1 MDIHCRHCG
10 EPWDHDELHDME
22 AHTGEAMTYLQ
33 AAERFKALGCN
44 AFSPNTGSLR
54 ERAGLPPKPK
64 HCTHEPILSL
74 DMLQNIAALQDMS
87 DYPEEWGGPED
98 IQFVLEVAE
107 EMFE

>member
-10 EPWDHDELHDME
+10 EPWDHGELNDME
-22 AHTGEAMTYLQ
+22 SHTGEAVTYLQ

-64 HCTHEPILSL
+64 HCTMAPILPA
-74 DMLQNIAALQDMS
+74 DMLRHIADSQDMS
-87 DYPEEWGGPED
+87 TSPEEWADPVE
-98 IQFVLEVAE
+98 IEIMLEVAE
-107 EMFE
+107 EMF